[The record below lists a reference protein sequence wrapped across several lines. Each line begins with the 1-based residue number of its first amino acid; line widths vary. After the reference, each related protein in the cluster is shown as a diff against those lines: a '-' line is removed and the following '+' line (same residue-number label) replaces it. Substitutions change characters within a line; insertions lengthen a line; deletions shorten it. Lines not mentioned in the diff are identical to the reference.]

1 MVDARRCGSPGNAT
15 PTKEISLRRGE
26 AHPAKNVLGSVGVVV
41 PSSNQSERDVS
52 PANAICIRSATFSS
66 CELVTASWSFR
77 TRSGCSSAAMRLSSS
92 SEEGG
97 LNSKLAQY
105 LMKMGKDGQQASLLL
120 TGVPYVHGSHKSRRR
135 GDPNTMYR
143 HLLHTCTSVTHFQVL
158 VHCSNK
164 VRRYQS
170 NTSRRISSV
179 RISTTALWRLAVIK
193 V

>member
-1 MVDARRCGSPGNAT
+1 MVDARSCGSPGNGT

-26 AHPAKNVLGSVGVVV
+26 AHTAKNVLGSVGVV
-41 PSSNQSERDVS
+41 PLSNQSEKDVS
-52 PANAICIRSATFSS
+52 PVNAICIRSATFSS
-66 CELVTASWSFR
+66 CELVTASWILR

-97 LNSKLAQY
+97 LNSKFAQY
-105 LMKMGKDGQQASLLL
+105 LMKIGKDGQQSSPLL
-120 TGVPYVHGSHKSRRR
+120 TGVPYVHGSHKSRRH
-135 GDPNTMYR
+135 GDPNTMCR

-158 VHCSNK
+158 VHCSSK
-164 VRRYQS
+164 VCRYQS

-179 RISTTALWRLAVIK
+179 RISTIALCWFAVIK